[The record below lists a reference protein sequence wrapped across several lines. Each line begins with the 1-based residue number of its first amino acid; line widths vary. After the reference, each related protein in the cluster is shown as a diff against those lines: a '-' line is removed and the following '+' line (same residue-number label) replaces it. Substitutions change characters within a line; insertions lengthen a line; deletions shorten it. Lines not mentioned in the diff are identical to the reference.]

1 MTTATASSTPAFMK
15 TVKISSAVFSE
26 GAPTFSMGTIVR
38 PRTGS
43 T

>member
-26 GAPTFSMGTIVR
+26 GAPIFSIGKIVR
-38 PRTGS
+38 PTTGS